1 MYDHPFQWGSRRIGP
16 DLAREGGKQSNLW
29 QYLHLINPSEVTPG
43 TVMPT
48 YGWLKER
55 KTDFASLP
63 KRLRAMR
70 ALGVPY
76 TDEEMANG
84 VDLAKAQGIDVAGKI
99 VAQGGPKGLEDKEV
113 VALIAYLQRLGTD
126 LFAKPA
132 APPAPNASP
141 AKTAGL
147 ATPTAA
153 LAN

>member
-1 MYDHPFQWGSRRIGP
+1 MVG
-16 DLAREGGKQSNLW
+16 
-29 QYLHLINPSEVTPG
+29 TG

-84 VDLAKAQGIDVAGKI
+84 IDLAKAQGIDVAATI

-132 APPAPNASP
+132 APPAPNAAP
-141 AKTAGL
+141 AKTAGI

-153 LAN
+153 LVN